1 MLSSYEKEIS
11 LAEILAAQIV
21 ERHDRRADHVTAQ
34 SAAKTAPERPA
45 ERPSE
50 PALEAAEDA
59 PGRRE
64 PRTGGGVQSLD
75 RAFAILETMADAGGV
90 ISLSQ
95 LAADAQLPLPT
106 IHRLVRTLVDLGYVR
121 QEPSRQYSLGPRLIR
136 LGETTSRMLGT
147 WARPHMTKV
156 VAALGE
162 SVNLAILDSDQIV
175 YVGQVM
181 ASQNS
186 MRMFT
191 EVGRRVEPH
200 STAVGKAIL
209 ANEDPAEVRAL
220 LARTGMAART
230 EHTITTPEAFLA
242 ELERTRQRG
251 YALDDGE
258 QEVGVR
264 CVAVAVPDAPQPI
277 ALSMSGPMPRMTDDV
292 IKQAAPLLTEAAEA
306 ISRELRAGHR

>member
-1 MLSSYEKEIS
+1 VALESALETPVK
-11 LAEILAAQIV
+11 A
-21 ERHDRRADHVTAQ
+21 DRRG
-34 SAAKTAPERPA
+34 SK
-45 ERPSE
+45 SS
-50 PALEAAEDA
+50 
-59 PGRRE
+59 
-64 PRTGGGVQSLD
+64 GGVQSLD

-147 WARPHMTKV
+147 WARPHMAKV

-191 EVGRRVEPH
+191 EVGRRVDPH

-209 ANEDPAEVRAL
+209 AREDPAEVRAL

-230 EHTITTPEAFLA
+230 EHTITTPEAFLK
-242 ELERTRQRG
+242 ELERTRERG

-258 QEVGVR
+258 QEIGVR
-264 CVAVAVPDAPQPI
+264 CVAVAIPDAPQRI
-277 ALSMSGPMPRMTDDV
+277 ALSMSGPLPRMTEEV
-292 IKQAAPLLTEAAEA
+292 IEKAAPQLAAAAEA
-306 ISRELRAGHR
+306 ISRELRSSPR